1 MDVTFME
8 NSINF
13 LEKVKSAYP
22 EFNFKPGK
30 RFSFH
35 PKKTII
41 YPETKDNFE
50 LLLLHELGHALNGDF
65 SFKTDVERLKIESNA
80 WEKAREL
87 ANSFQ
92 IAFNEDLAQQ
102 ELDSYRNWLHQKSLC
117 KKCGLTR
124 YQTPDGIYHCPHC
137 EL

>member
-1 MDVTFME
+1 ME
-8 NSINF
+8 NSTNF
-13 LEKVKSAYP
+13 LKKVKEAYP
-22 EFNFKPGK
+22 DFDFKPGR
-30 RFSFH
+30 RFSFR
-35 PKKTII
+35 PQKTIT
-41 YPETKDNFE
+41 YSETEDNFE

-87 ANSFQ
+87 ANSFK
-92 IAFNEDLAQQ
+92 ITFDEDLAQR

-117 KKCGLTR
+117 KSCGLTR
-124 YQTPDGIYHCPHC
+124 YQTPDGTYHCPHC

>member
-1 MDVTFME
+1 MDVIFME

-13 LEKVKSAYP
+13 LEEVKSAYP

-30 RFSFH
+30 RFSFR
-35 PKKTII
+35 PQKTII
-41 YPETKDNFE
+41 YPKTKNNFE

-92 IAFNEDLAQQ
+92 IAFDEDLAQQ